1 MVRVFKF
8 GGALMKDV
16 AGIKKV
22 TSIIEEY
29 SCEPMVVVVSALG
42 KTTNKLET
50 ILKLSLEKKENALQQ
65 AYFELKSKHI
75 AIINQLF
82 ENGDNTI
89 SIIEGQFRDLWDKLQ
104 EEFTDPYFAYDQTVS
119 YGEQFSS
126 TIVANYLQERNIAI
140 KNIDARKII
149 FTNSSYTDASIN
161 WKFTAKAIDT
171 IILPCLNDNKI
182 ALTQGF
188 IGADDKGCTTTLGRE
203 GSDFTAAILANVLNA
218 DNLTIWKD
226 VPGLMNADPNRFKE
240 AIKLENIS
248 YHEAI
253 ELAFYGA
260 SIIHPKTIQPLKE
273 KNIPLNVKSFDNPA
287 SKPSVISNDNS
298 NDEMIHKLI
307 IKDNQVLVS
316 ITSKNLDFISE
327 ENLKMIFECFSRNKI
342 HINLMQNSAVS
353 FSVCFNYTQLKVEA
367 LIKDLEDNF
376 IIRYNT
382 LLELITIRHYSE
394 DLINHHISGRKVFLE
409 QKSRLTVQILLK

>member
-42 KTTNKLET
+42 KTTNELET
-50 ILKLSLEKKENALQQ
+50 LLKLSLEKKENDLQQ

-75 AIINQLF
+75 TIINQLF

-89 SIIEGQFRDLWDKLQ
+89 SIIEEQFRDLWDKLH
-104 EEFTDPYFAYDQTVS
+104 EEFADPYFAYDQTVS

-126 TIVANYLQERNIAI
+126 TIVTNYLQERNIAI
-140 KNIDARKII
+140 KNIDARKMI

-171 IILPCLNDNKI
+171 LILPCLKDNKV

-240 AIKLENIS
+240 VIKLENIS

-394 DLINHHISGRKVFLE
+394 DLINHHVSGREVFLE
-409 QKSRLTVQILLK
+409 QKSRSSQKPCS